1 MTQRLGA
8 SRDTQT
14 EVVDSLWDMQKD
26 EERYL
31 YETFL
36 KECPDSEDP
45 QESAAGRS
53 RNMGANGYVV
63 KSALEYMLANYR
75 SKLTL
80 TDVAD
85 HCFVSSWHLSR
96 LLNQYTGRGFFE
108 IINQIRIDE
117 AKQLLTGTADRVSD
131 IAEAV
136 GFLDV
141 AHFSRIFKTFTKVSP
156 KEYRSGQKPL
166 SLDK

>member
-1 MTQRLGA
+1 MIDIAGE
-8 SRDTQT
+8 DI
-14 EVVDSLWDMQKD
+14 
-26 EERYL
+26 RYTI
-31 YETFL
+31 E
-36 KECPDSEDP
+36 
-45 QESAAGRS
+45 
-53 RNMGANGYVV
+53 
-63 KSALEYMLANYR
+63 
-75 SKLTL
+75 
-80 TDVAD
+80 
-85 HCFVSSWHLSR
+85 
-96 LLNQYTGRGFFE
+96 
-108 IINQIRIDE
+108 INQIRIDE